1 MQREPDDSTL
11 QSGLS
16 GTSLPKCEQIA
27 PRYRAIFVE
36 AYGGLRSDSGMID
49 GVPKALAKLQQRGI
63 QSFLIT
69 NDASRS
75 PEAMR
80 DYYRHPELGEL
91 FAIDRIVSS
100 GMLAGEFLAAKVAG
114 KGELKSASA
123 RNSVQNDARP
133 VVAFL
138 GKPGSAYYIE
148 LAGLRAVPVAEVED
162 LAAVRALVLLDD
174 EGFDWQRDLNTA
186 LNLLR
191 RANIPAIV
199 ANTDASYPV
208 KSGEVALAVG
218 SLARMMESVVGKSFI
233 RFGKPDTQMFSFAY
247 QRALRDIPNLRK
259 TEILMVGDTLHT
271 DILGANQ
278 FGIDTA
284 LVLSGNTQREK
295 ARLQIRTSGIIPDY
309 IFDSIVS

>member
-1 MQREPDDSTL
+1 MQRGPDNSSFPSGPGLPGFEKIAL
-11 QSGLS
+11 Q
-16 GTSLPKCEQIA
+16 
-27 PRYRAIFVE
+27 YRAIFFD
-36 AYGGLRSDSGMID
+36 AYGVLRNSSGMID
-49 GVPKALAKLQQRGI
+49 GVPEVLAQLQQRGI
-63 QSFLIT
+63 ESFLIT

-75 PEAMR
+75 PDAMR
-80 DYYRHPELGEL
+80 DYYRHPEFGEL

-100 GMLAGEFLAAKVAG
+100 GMLAGEFLAAKVADRG
-114 KGELKSASA
+114 DWKNGAGRGHAKNAA
-123 RNSVQNDARP
+123 P
-133 VVAFL
+133 IVAFL

-148 LAGLRAVPVAEVED
+148 LAGLRAVPVAAVED
-162 LAAVRALVLLDD
+162 PTAVRALVLLDD

-247 QRALRDIPNLRK
+247 QRALRDVPDLKK

-309 IFDSIVS
+309 IFDSIVGS